1 MKIILNLLKIFI
13 FIIALYILASNS
25 SQYVTLN
32 LLNQTIPQVSLLAVI
47 LVSVTIGAVIGA
59 IYMAFS
65 VIQHQSDIRE
75 LKQKNSRLITELE
88 NLRNIS
94 IDEIPEDAL
103 LQLNAAQYTGE
114 KTIQQDGTNG

>member
-1 MKIILNLLKIFI
+1 MKIILNFLKIFI

-75 LKQKNSRLITELE
+75 LKQKNSRLMTELE

-94 IDEIPEDAL
+94 IDQIPEDVL
-103 LQLNAAQYTGE
+103 LQLNAAQYSGE
-114 KTIQQDGTNG
+114 KTVQQDGTNG